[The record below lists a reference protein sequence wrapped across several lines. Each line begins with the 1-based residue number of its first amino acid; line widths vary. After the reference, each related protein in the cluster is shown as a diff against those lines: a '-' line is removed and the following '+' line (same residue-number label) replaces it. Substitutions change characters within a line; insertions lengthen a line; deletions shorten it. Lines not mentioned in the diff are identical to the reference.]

1 MFDKKTF
8 FDHFRNNKPNREHDR
23 VVVDFTGNRWG
34 FYATE
39 NIYENLNTGKVLTAP
54 LFEDMQNQQ
63 SDAASAQGSASDDG
77 GFGFSNRSKNLS
89 FKIRDLL
96 RGRFKGKRGDA
107 LRQAGNFELTP
118 DRFNKLRVRDIKL
131 SKQFPLKTDGTVNLS
146 YKIKGGTPPYNE
158 TIVWYVDGGVTSGV
172 GGVQPTKSLDIG
184 SRGHNSKFT
193 AKLTVRDSAVPSAR
207 VVAQAG
213 MTGIIMQPI
222 SWTGFTI
229 SPETVEGDGTV
240 RLQFDGLTGSPEY
253 LNVPGADPLPFPTG
267 MRKDYYLYIGI
278 HEDVGPT
285 RARLT
290 SSDDFA
296 TANLETYSDIN
307 YVFPNGVGLSGAAS
321 LSNNAQTVYANI
333 SNESTV
339 TVGDLALTQIV
350 LDDPFNGTDK
360 IITDAGF
367 ALGKSVSYLTLSGTG
382 DSSHPTIE
390 YYDHGSSRWRVL
402 NVVWTG
408 TSWTATDVPFK
419 ASPVTDWN
427 IDPWWSVRVRYAEE
441 PQNAANSTNRF
452 RPGVVISSLSQSERE
467 NIWLKESLADAGT
480 VLNEKQCQL
489 LCYTLGEGD
498 EDIDWTDDSAS
509 GWSQYQERQL
519 VTNETY
525 SSTAGSCVS
534 TPIVAMANIFARLV
548 PQYPIML
555 VDNQWAGSSRRE
567 LGEDDN
573 SGRTWKALEKQILW
587 LSNRN
592 SYIGIQDEMW
602 WNSDAGVANNWSE
615 YFCPLYTKQYSDGT
629 EYTIGSTMDSNKVG
643 SDDEQ
648 GYDHCFFDLNV
659 SPDKLGEGVF
669 RRDRTTLSVM
679 GTNTFNDWD
688 ASGSQGTDIIDD
700 PYGDAIRR
708 NAESAFQTAGA
719 TSGSVGTSARS
730 TNMRKLRQSLGQIFD
745 DTTEY
750 HPMRKVFSTWS
761 HDATLCLYGDY
772 NSTDGVYDDST
783 HPAKGGSIADAPYQF
798 EVNGIHGWVLT
809 AKYIALSVAKCLKNN
824 SDIVPDNIKLPV
836 PQLIISRVENNGK
849 TITFKAVDENGNDL
863 PDGYKLSTYRN
874 SATGIDRGT
883 EKDND
888 SAQSDELHTG
898 INDLRKLQ
906 PHYRQIP
913 EILGFDC
920 ITAADVT
927 TSTTTNLNVGV
938 SGTGFNTAPNSE
950 LTWNNWLFNPYSVVF
965 NDDDT
970 FTLTF
975 DRTPPADYYIRFG
988 WGSLP
993 ATTRQHGIHDK
1004 HYMNMP
1010 IVTVPTL
1017 ASNRQD
1023 GTGDETTGLRNN
1035 SLDNLI
1041 GLPVSG
1047 YPRTP
1052 IWSIDVSENTAE
1064 KKNQHSFTK
1073 LNKTKIPTI
1082 ADGGLAAEEWTGFNE
1097 SAEAVQGDV
1106 VNNPQLNYRPPA
1118 RFITPIVNEFE
1129 PGAEMQVIV
1138 HPYNGWEADY
1148 VGSSNGPNKIQKV
1161 EFFLNGGAA
1170 CEGVKKTIKGNL
1182 EVWVAKLPQTI
1193 SQDLSEVRAKVYPKH
1208 GKVRV
1213 LQGQG
1218 FFTARECYDIFG
1230 IRRKHAGPT
1239 MTQYEYRPYL
1249 DGMFPRSRGC
1259 KIQKGLVDYYVSP
1272 SGSDTTGDGSQTNPY
1287 QTPGKVY
1294 QTHGTKVKIHNLYK
1308 KSNALHWSDY
1318 VVRWDTM
1325 LGGPANFDDI
1335 SVSREF
1341 LPIIEGG
1348 TVFGNNGTSP
1358 ATGRVLGSIF
1368 RDVDFR
1374 VDTTELSSHTQF
1386 SFQSDNAKSRFVW
1399 MNCDFGPDAAVD
1411 AKGTGFG
1418 EIESQS
1424 QLGGLPGLKME
1435 VKGVGEGS
1443 PTFFYDCDMRYTTVS
1458 TSRETVNCHFIN
1470 PPTQNDVSNAQLMV
1484 NCSVKDCG
1492 PWMYPYGS
1500 VAHASITFCQKGEVN
1515 SYTALTDADVTSIR
1529 NAAGQYTLKQLDDKL
1544 EAFYESLG
1552 APPPAGGTV
1561 MQINPNAA
1569 TEGIKYI
1576 VPRDINDGAAFTIV
1590 ESAYNEIPN
1599 LGFYPDY
1606 IFMLKRG
1613 TRTAGDRKE
1622 INVGSV
1628 FEPTYVNTNNGFKA
1642 ARDPH
1647 FDLTQTFNESDWGV
1661 TSDVRKENGS
1671 VFNTIIAGYDV
1682 FGKDNNYQGLFF
1694 ADNSRPDESALWNI
1708 RLERFENS
1716 QSTLFTMTG
1725 SPSIW
1730 GPTENWNP
1738 ETNLDPDTIWPYF
1751 AGGSGGITMAVS
1763 RYLRF
1768 CHIGPNIVAPPPGQ
1782 GGFKISNMPGGAAA
1796 PPDGNPEAK
1805 DVFWYETDGFTFGS
1819 ESTATPSGQ
1828 DGWDLTPNKH
1838 LTQIEGNHWQVS
1850 DRPNIEVHLASIG
1863 LTYDDAT
1870 FNETLLSTPLGSG
1883 VTPAIGPFRY
1893 YSSPLNSDSTNF
1905 VIGDSIG
1912 NCVTSGQ
1919 IRFSFWGPLNDR
1931 NGTQIHAGNT
1941 GNIQEHVDQAANT
1954 AYTQTLF
1961 DNRIEVHVHYTNND
1975 GAGVTAVYEAGDET
1989 NEQDGYI
1996 FLNRNSSKT
2005 PGITTAGEIII
2016 TLVQS

>member
-23 VVVDFTGNRWG
+23 VVIDFTGNRWG

-39 NIYENLNTGKVLTAP
+39 NIYENLNTGKVLPAP

-96 RGRFKGKRGDA
+96 RGKFKGKRGNA
-107 LRQAGNFELTP
+107 RRQAGEFELTP
-118 DRFNKLRVRDIKL
+118 DRFNTLRVRDIKL

-146 YKIKGGTPPYNE
+146 YKILGGTPPYNE
-158 TIVWYVDGGVTSGV
+158 TIAWYVDGGVTSGV
-172 GGVQPTKSLDIG
+172 GGLQPTKSLDIG
-184 SRGHNSKFT
+184 SRGHNSNFT
-193 AKLTVRDSAVPSAR
+193 ASLTVTDSASPAGR
-207 VVAQAG
+207 VVASAG

-222 SWTGFTI
+222 SWSGFTI
-229 SPETVEGDGTV
+229 SPETVGTTGTV

-253 LNVPGADPLPFPTG
+253 LAFPGTTPLPFPTG
-267 MRKDYYLYIGI
+267 IDEDYFLYIGI
-278 HEDVGPT
+278 ESNVGPT
-285 RARLT
+285 RASLV
-290 SSDDFA
+290 SQGDFA
-296 TANLETYSDIN
+296 TANLETFGDIN
-307 YVFPNGVGLSGAAS
+307 YVFPAGAGLSGAAV
-321 LSNNAQTVYANI
+321 LKNNAQTVYANI

-339 TVGDLALTQIV
+339 TVGNLALTQIV
-350 LDDPFNGTDK
+350 LNDPFNGTDK

-382 DSSHPTIE
+382 DSSNPTIE
-390 YYDHGSSRWRVL
+390 YYDHGSTRWRVL

-408 TSWTATDVPFK
+408 TTWTATDVPFK

-467 NIWLKESLADAGT
+467 NMWLRESLADAGS

-489 LCYTLGEGD
+489 LCYTLAEGSGS
-498 EDIDWTDDSAS
+498 IDWTDDSAS

-534 TPIVAMANIFARLV
+534 TPIVAMANLFARLV

-555 VDNQWAGSSRRE
+555 VDNQWAGTSRRA

-587 LSNRN
+587 LSDRN

-602 WNSDAGVANNWSE
+602 WNSDAGLGCNWSE

-629 EYTIGSTMDSNKVG
+629 EYTIGSTLDTNKVATTG
-643 SDDEQ
+643 ED

-659 SPDKLGEGVF
+659 SPDKFGEGVF

-688 ASGSQGTDIIDD
+688 ASGSQGNDVIEGN
-700 PYGDAIRR
+700 YNDAIRR

-719 TSGSVGTSARS
+719 TSGIVASNSRN
-730 TNMRKLRQSLGQIFD
+730 TNIRRLRQSLGQIFD

-761 HDATLCLYGDY
+761 HDATLCLYGDF
-772 NSTDGVYDDST
+772 NSTNRIYDDST
-783 HPAKGGSIADAPYQF
+783 HPAKGGSIADSPYQF
-798 EVNGIHGWVLT
+798 EVNGLHGWVLT
-809 AKYIALSVAKCLKNN
+809 AKYIALSVAKCLRNN
-824 SDIVPDNIKLPV
+824 SDIVPIELPV
-836 PQLIISRVENNGK
+836 PQLTISSVENNGK

-863 PDGYKLSTYRN
+863 PSGYKLSTYRN

-883 EKDND
+883 AKDNASV
-888 SAQSDELHTG
+888 SADALHTG
-898 INDLRKLQ
+898 VNDLNTLQ

-913 EILGFDC
+913 EVLGFDC

-938 SGTGFNTAPNSE
+938 TGTASSTAPNSE

-975 DRTPPADYYIRFG
+975 DRTPTEDYYIRFG

-993 ATTRQHGIHDK
+993 ATARQHGIHDK

-1023 GTGDETTGLRNN
+1023 GTNTSIGLRNN

-1041 GLPVSG
+1041 GLPISG

-1052 IWSIDVSENTAE
+1052 IWSVDVSGNTAE

-1082 ADGGLAAEEWTGFNE
+1082 VDGGLAAGNWTGFDE

-1218 FFTARECYDIFG
+1218 FFTELDGYNIFG
-1230 IRRKHAGPT
+1230 IRRNDDA
-1239 MTQYEYRPYL
+1239 PYNYYPYK
-1249 DGMFPRSRGC
+1249 DGIFPRSRGC

-1272 SGSDTTGDGSQTNPY
+1272 SGSDTTGNGSQTNPY

-1308 KSNALHWSDY
+1308 KSNALHYADY

-1325 LGGPANFDDI
+1325 LGAPASYNDI
-1335 SVSREF
+1335 EIEQEF

-1348 TVFGNNGTSP
+1348 TVFGNHGT
-1358 ATGRVLGSIF
+1358 AGVDGRVLGSIF
-1368 RDVDFR
+1368 KDVDFR
-1374 VDTTELSSHTQF
+1374 IDTTKQSSHCQF
-1386 SFQSDNAKSRFVW
+1386 TDATRNAKARFVW

-1411 AKGTGFG
+1411 TKGTGFG
-1418 EIESQS
+1418 EIEAQS
-1424 QLGGLPGLKME
+1424 ALGGLAGLKME
-1435 VKGVGEGS
+1435 VKGCQEGS
-1443 PTFFYDCDMRYTTVS
+1443 PTFFYDCDMRYTTIS

-1470 PPTQNDVSNAQLMV
+1470 PPTQNDISNSQLMV
-1484 NCSVKDCG
+1484 NCSVKDAS
-1492 PWMYPYGS
+1492 PKMYPYGS
-1500 VAHASITFCQKGEVN
+1500 CAHASITFCQKGEVE
-1515 SYTALTDADVTSIR
+1515 SYTALTDADVAGIS
-1529 NAAGQYTLKQLDDKL
+1529 NADGQYNMRQLDAAL
-1544 EAFYESLG
+1544 EVFYESLG
-1552 APPPAGGTV
+1552 APPTAGGTV
-1561 MQINPNAA
+1561 MLVNPNAA
-1569 TEGIKYI
+1569 SEGIDFI
-1576 VPRDINDGAAFTIV
+1576 VPSDGVNFAGVSAA
-1590 ESAYNEIPN
+1590 YHGIPN

-1606 IFMLKRG
+1606 IYMNARSSF
-1613 TRTAGDRKE
+1613 TSGDRRE

-1628 FEPTYVNTNNGFKA
+1628 FEPTYVTTKNGFKA

-1647 FDLTQTFNESDWGV
+1647 FDLTQTFRESDFGI

-1671 VFNTIIAGYDV
+1671 VFNTILAGYDV

-1694 ADNSRPDESALWNI
+1694 ADASRPDESALWNI
-1708 RLERFENS
+1708 RLERSEIS
-1716 QSTLFTMTG
+1716 ASTLLSMTG
-1725 SPSIW
+1725 SSNKW
-1730 GPTENWNP
+1730 GPTDDP
-1738 ETNLDPDTIWPYF
+1738 ASNLDPDTVLSDLSS
-1751 AGGSGGITMAVS
+1751 SGTTSVS
-1763 RYLRF
+1763 RHLKF
-1768 CHIGPNIVAPPPGQ
+1768 CHIGPNMVAPGPSPT
-1782 GGFKISNMPGGAAA
+1782 GFKITSFPGGASAA
-1796 PPDGNPEAK
+1796 PDGNPEAK
-1805 DVFWYETDGFTFGS
+1805 DVFWYETDGFTFDTIG
-1819 ESTATPSGQ
+1819 AGTPSGQ
-1828 DGWDLTPNKH
+1828 DGWDSTPNKFI
-1838 LTQIEGNHWQVS
+1838 TQIEGNHWQVS

-1863 LTYDDAT
+1863 FTYDDAT
-1870 FNETLLSTPLGSG
+1870 TNETLLSTPLGSG

-1893 YSSPLNSDSTNF
+1893 YNSPISSDSTNF

-1912 NCVTSGQ
+1912 NNLTSSQ
-1919 IRFSFWGPLNDR
+1919 IRFAFWGPLNDR

-1941 GNIQEHVDQAANT
+1941 GNISAHVNQAANQ
-1954 AYTQTLF
+1954 AYTQLLN

-1975 GAGVTAVYEAGDET
+1975 GAGVTAVYEAGNDT

-1996 FLNRNSSKT
+1996 IVTRNSSNT
-2005 PGITTAGEIII
+2005 PGITSAGEMIV